1 MPSEVKKVFIES
13 LVSRIGSIRKL
24 PGTQSL
30 YETADG
36 SLRVYIRYSKLHRKN
51 DNAFYGLRTEDLQQ
65 LQGHPS
71 LLCFLWD
78 GQKDPLLIPFSEYEE
93 VLASTSAAGDGQY
106 KVQVFIEP
114 DGTQLYIAR
123 AGRFNVDSYLG
134 WESLQALA
142 DSTKCQTIPT
152 LSHSQVQ
159 TLLGAVG
166 QAKGYDI
173 WIPLNDRGRLDW
185 SVTRPFACREILP
198 SGLELIRNI
207 VEEVD
212 VMWIQKGSNELRGF
226 FEVEHSTPVYSA
238 LLRFNDILLSGG
250 RIQPRFT
257 VVSNEARRD
266 IYVRQ
271 INRPTFQNSGLR
283 EICAFLDYGNVY
295 GWHKRLTA

>member
-1 MPSEVKKVFIES
+1 MSNEIKNEFIEN
-13 LVSRIGSIRKL
+13 LVGRVGSVRRL
-24 PGTQSL
+24 PRTQSL
-30 YETADG
+30 YETVDG
-36 SLRVYIRYSKLHRKN
+36 SLRIYIRYSKLHRKK

-78 GQKDPLLIPFSEYEE
+78 EQKDPLIIPFSEYEE

-106 KVQVFIEP
+106 KVQVYIEP
-114 DGTQLYIAR
+114 EGTQLYIAR
-123 AGRFNVDSYLG
+123 AGRFNVDSCLG
-134 WESLQALA
+134 WDSLQTLA
-142 DSTKCQTIPT
+142 DSSNSQAIPT

-166 QAKGYDI
+166 RAKGYDI
-173 WIPLNDRGRLDW
+173 WIPSNDRGRLDW
-185 SVTRPFACREILP
+185 SVARPFDCREIFP
-198 SGLELIRNI
+198 SGLESIENI
-207 VEEVD
+207 AEEVD
-212 VMWIQKGSNELRGF
+212 VMWIRKGSNELRGF

-238 LLRFNDILLSGG
+238 LLRFNDILLSGA

-257 VVSNEARRD
+257 VVSNEGRRD
-266 IYVRQ
+266 LYVRQ

-283 EICAFLDYGNVY
+283 ETCTFLDYANVY